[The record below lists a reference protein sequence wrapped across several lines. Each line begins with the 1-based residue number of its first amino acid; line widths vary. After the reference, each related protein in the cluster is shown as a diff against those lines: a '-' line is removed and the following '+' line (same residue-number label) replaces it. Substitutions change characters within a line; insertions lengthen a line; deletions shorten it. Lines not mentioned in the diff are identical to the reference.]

1 MDLEKRV
8 QELEQELLILKNQIQ
23 TTLLDIQG
31 QLLTQTYPALRS
43 NAPTQPAAV
52 PTPESTHHQ
61 AAPVSSYT
69 PPPANDSPAD
79 TGTIKVRKVSLN
91 DVMPQAQEPPRQ
103 PEPEYEPDEIADTDQ
118 YRRWVME
125 QLQETGVKR
134 TRDLIRNYAQEGLI
148 PPEIRDELLQI
159 TAQYAAKNQPK
170 PAAPAPRP
178 QRPTS
183 ETSERTR
190 PQRPAQ
196 KQPQPVEAVKPAPQ
210 RQPKPQRPP
219 EPVMVEEEEG
229 HHNLVLRLIAGVQ
242 NAGAGVKWSKNKQH
256 G

>member
-23 TTLLDIQG
+23 TTLLDIQE

-43 NAPTQPAAV
+43 SAPTQPAAV
-52 PTPESTHHQ
+52 PMPESTHHPV
-61 AAPVSSYT
+61 APVSSYT
-69 PPPANDSPAD
+69 PPPVNDSPAD

-91 DVMPQAQEPPRQ
+91 DVLPQVQEPPRQ
-103 PEPEYEPDEIADTDQ
+103 PEPEYELDEVDDTDQ

-159 TAQYAAKNQPK
+159 TAQYAAQNQPK
-170 PAAPAPRP
+170 PAAPRP
-178 QRPTS
+178 QRQPS
-183 ETSERTR
+183 ANSERTR

-196 KQPQPVEAVKPAPQ
+196 KQPQQPVATAAKPAPQ

-219 EPVMVEEEEG
+219 EPVIVEEEEG

-242 NAGAGVKWSKNKQH
+242 NAGAGVKWSKSKH